1 MRCRLFSGVSL
12 RMNPPCPY
20 NKNRRLS
27 LEVKRLA
34 TKHEQILSYID
45 SLPVGE
51 KISVRRIAKEM
62 KVSEGT
68 AYRAIKEAENK
79 GFVSTIER
87 VGTIRIEQKKK
98 ENIEKLT
105 YAEVVN
111 VIDGQVLGGKAG
123 LHKTLNKFVIGAME
137 LDAMMRYTAAGNL
150 LIVGNRINAHR
161 QALEAG
167 AAVLVTGGFNTDDS
181 IIELADMLELPILS
195 TSYDT
200 FTVAAM
206 INRAIYDQLIKKEIV
221 LVEDILTPADRTVTL
236 SPKDKLE
243 KWYEKNYETGHGRFP
258 VIDQQMKIHGIL
270 TSKDIAGH
278 DRSVPIEKVM
288 TKNPVTVIG
297 KTSVASAAQMMVWE
311 GIEVL
316 PVTDG
321 HHRLI
326 GMISRQDVL
335 KALQMVQKQPQVGEK
350 LDDIVSRG
358 FKEEEDDK
366 TPAVYQY
373 EVTPQMTNQ
382 LGTISYGVFTTI
394 LTQAAS
400 RFLRSRK
407 RGELVIESITIF
419 FLKPVQMESV
429 IEVKPRILEA
439 GRKFGKMEVEV
450 SSQSG
455 IVSKA
460 MLMVQLMERS

>member
-1 MRCRLFSGVSL
+1 M
-12 RMNPPCPY
+12 
-20 NKNRRLS
+20 
-27 LEVKRLA
+27 A

-321 HHRLI
+321 HHKLI

-358 FKEEEDDK
+358 FKEDEDGK

>member
-1 MRCRLFSGVSL
+1 M
-12 RMNPPCPY
+12 
-20 NKNRRLS
+20 
-27 LEVKRLA
+27 A

-321 HHRLI
+321 HHKLI

-358 FKEEEDDK
+358 FKEEEDNK